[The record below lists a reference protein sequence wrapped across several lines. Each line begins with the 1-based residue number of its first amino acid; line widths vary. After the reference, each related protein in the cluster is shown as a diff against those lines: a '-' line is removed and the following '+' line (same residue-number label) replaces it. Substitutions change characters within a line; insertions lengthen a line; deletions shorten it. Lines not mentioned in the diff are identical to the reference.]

1 MSCCGF
7 QNFDCTFF
15 SELVIILLIILNGGD
30 MMEATATRKHDEAK
44 LELYSLL
51 EQGYKAM
58 QEGRESSIDEV
69 KERIKK
75 RRQQRVC
82 R

>member
-1 MSCCGF
+1 
-7 QNFDCTFF
+7 
-15 SELVIILLIILNGGD
+15 
-30 MMEATATRKHDEAK
+30 MEATATRKQDEVK

-69 KERIKK
+69 KDRIQNTINKIG
-75 RRQQRVC
+75 RQF
-82 R
+82 

>member
-1 MSCCGF
+1 M
-7 QNFDCTFF
+7 
-15 SELVIILLIILNGGD
+15 NGGD
-30 MMEATATRKHDEAK
+30 TMEATATRKQDEVK

-69 KERIKK
+69 KDRIQNTINKIG
-75 RRQQRVC
+75 RQF
-82 R
+82 